1 MSGAPWNGRRGS
13 RGPGDMRRSELI
25 GGKRE
30 RHRWLDR
37 GLVLA
42 FVALAVAA
50 IVNGLRSGAESSVPS
65 PEPSGKTEPK
75 RVDEAQE
82 LPTILPLSGDL
93 RAEGGVLWWSDV
105 RCQAKALDLSSG
117 AVSRIPAEHC
127 RIWPAPSGS
136 RVIVTATS
144 RSDALDGKG
153 LVQFS
158 YPPPEGSQVLEG
170 QTVLRHEPGVIASE
184 VVWPRGEGVALA
196 CVATRDGTIVTGVG
210 ADPLLAPGFGVQ
222 RDSCFPAV
230 LPDGRYASVVGP
242 ATIVVDG
249 RSLLSDAELERLLPS
264 VPRRARRVVS
274 ALGAGDGEVV
284 AAVAAIVKGRLLP
297 SSAAL
302 AVVTAKG
309 KVRFSAALRSDV
321 LPAEVGLSPLGDAV
335 WYFDAANGNA
345 HVMGVPD
352 GRELSPDGARWV
364 AWSPSGDYLAA
375 AGERSVQI
383 FTWPDGAEVDQLPA
397 AANVLAWTHAP
408 AG

>member
-1 MSGAPWNGRRGS
+1 
-13 RGPGDMRRSELI
+13 
-25 GGKRE
+25 
-30 RHRWLDR
+30 
-37 GLVLA
+37 
-42 FVALAVAA
+42 
-50 IVNGLRSGAESSVPS
+50 
-65 PEPSGKTEPK
+65 
-75 RVDEAQE
+75 
-82 LPTILPLSGDL
+82 
-93 RAEGGVLWWSDV
+93 VLWWSDV
-105 RCQAKALDLSSG
+105 RCQARALDLSSG
-117 AVSRIPAEHC
+117 AVSRIPGEHC
-127 RIWPAPSGS
+127 RLWPAPSGS

-144 RSDALDGKG
+144 RSDALEGKG
-153 LVQFS
+153 LLQFS

-230 LPDGRYASVVGP
+230 LADGRYASVVGP
-242 ATIVVDG
+242 ASIVVDG
-249 RSLLSDAELERLLPS
+249 RALLSDAELERLLPS

-274 ALGAGDGEVV
+274 GLGAGDGEVV

-302 AVVTAKG
+302 AVVTANG
-309 KVRFSAALRSDV
+309 NVRFSASLRSDV
-321 LPAEVGLSPLGDAV
+321 LPAEVGLSPLGDAL
-335 WYFDAANGNA
+335 WYFDAADGSA
-345 HVMGVPD
+345 HVIGLPG
-352 GRELSPDGARWV
+352 GRELPPYGARWV

-383 FTWPDGAEVDQLPA
+383 FTWPDGAEVEQLPV
-397 AANVLAWTHAP
+397 AANVLAWTRAP

>member
-1 MSGAPWNGRRGS
+1 V
-13 RGPGDMRRSELI
+13 L
-25 GGKRE
+25 
-30 RHRWLDR
+30 
-37 GLVLA
+37 LVA
-42 FVALAVAA
+42 GVALAAVVSFVRTAGDEVAA
-50 IVNGLRSGAESSVPS
+50 PVSTGAETS
-65 PEPSGKTEPK
+65 PDQTTTTEP
-75 RVDEAQE
+75 DQP
-82 LPTILPLSGDL
+82 LPAIVPLAGDL

-105 RCQAKALDLSSG
+105 RCRAKALDLSSG
-117 AVSRIPAEHC
+117 TVSRIPAEHC

-144 RSDALDGKG
+144 RSDALAGKG

-184 VVWPRGEGVALA
+184 VVWPRGESVALA

-242 ATIVVDG
+242 ASIVVDG
-249 RSLLSDAELERLLPS
+249 RALLSDAELERLLPS

-274 ALGAGDGEVV
+274 GLGAGDGEVV

-309 KVRFSAALRSDV
+309 TVRFSAALRSDV
-321 LPAEVGLSPLGDAV
+321 LPAEVGLSPHGDAL
-335 WYFDAANGNA
+335 WYFDAADGSA
-345 HVMGVPD
+345 HVIALPG
-352 GRELSPDGARWV
+352 GRELPPYGARWV

-375 AGERSVQI
+375 AGEASVQI
-383 FTWPDGAEVDQLPA
+383 FTWPDGAEVEQLPV
-397 AANVLAWTHAP
+397 AANVLAWTRAP
-408 AG
+408 AR